1 MQQMKAKN
9 LKKHCQLES
18 EQLDGHNRYVYFALM
33 HEPERTSNPDA
44 GVFHDQ
50 LIAILSLRKILPSD
64 ILLVVKEHPTQF
76 YLEERGAKGRSPL
89 FYSALKNIDGVRF
102 LGPFEDSNKLIK
114 NAIFS
119 TSLTG
124 TVALESAII
133 GKPGLIFGKTWFKG
147 CPNIFSFEEIKSI
160 QELTHPKNLSSSK
173 DIIHF
178 LEKEYE
184 MYCVPGCQ
192 NLSAEKRF
200 VEYLDAEFK
209 KDEENGIFN
218 LMSECFKKDIQL

>member
-133 GKPGLIFGKTWFKG
+133 GKPGLILGKHGLRAAQTFLVLKRLKVFK
-147 CPNIFSFEEIKSI
+147 N
-160 QELTHPKNLSSSK
+160 
-173 DIIHF
+173 
-178 LEKEYE
+178 
-184 MYCVPGCQ
+184 
-192 NLSAEKRF
+192 
-200 VEYLDAEFK
+200 
-209 KDEENGIFN
+209 
-218 LMSECFKKDIQL
+218 